1 MGKWNPIQTSQKVY
15 LKISRE
21 NLLIILNTNC
31 MCVGLFVC
39 RTVYYNNDK
48 QRVPILSTLYSVPFL
63 FCVSIAPWL
72 LDERIKCRILRRC
85 RMINSIIRQWKKD
98 TENDLSKNKLS
109 SAFSIWAHNVVDFFP
124 WTIMSFCR
132 GKAKLYLS
140 NDKKQSRKTQK
151 KREKNNLSLF
161 ISHSNA
167 YCTNENRTFSH
178 YKHSKWMAREN
189 STQF

>member
-1 MGKWNPIQTSQKVY
+1 
-15 LKISRE
+15 
-21 NLLIILNTNC
+21 
-31 MCVGLFVC
+31 MCLGLFVY

-48 QRVPILSTLYSVPFL
+48 QRVLILSTLYSVPFL
-63 FCVSIAPWL
+63 FCMSIAPWL

>member
-1 MGKWNPIQTSQKVY
+1 
-15 LKISRE
+15 
-21 NLLIILNTNC
+21 
-31 MCVGLFVC
+31 MCLGLFVY

-48 QRVPILSTLYSVPFL
+48 QRVLILSTLYSVPFL
-63 FCVSIAPWL
+63 FCMSIAPWL
-72 LDERIKCRILRRC
+72 LDEYIKCRILRRC

-151 KREKNNLSLF
+151 KRKKNNLSLSLS

>member
-1 MGKWNPIQTSQKVY
+1 MGKWNPIQTTRKVY
-15 LKISRE
+15 FKISRE
-21 NLLIILNTNC
+21 NLLIILNANC
-31 MCVGLFVC
+31 MSVGLFVY
-39 RTVYYNNDK
+39 RTVYYNNDE
-48 QRVPILSTLYSVPFL
+48 QRVPILSTLYSVPFS
-63 FCVSIAPWL
+63 FCMSIAPWL
-72 LDERIKCRILRRC
+72 LDERIKYRILRRC

-124 WTIMSFCR
+124 WTMMSFCR

-178 YKHSKWMAREN
+178 YKHSKWMAKEN